1 MGLIKAMPHGG
12 NVHALARRL
21 GVEAQAVLDFSASI
35 NPLGPP
41 PTVIEALAGGLDHL
55 LVNYPEPRAETL
67 AAEIAARLGLS
78 EERIVVGNGSTEL
91 IHLLPRAVGR
101 RSEAGRALIVAPAFS
116 EYSSALEREGW
127 SVEHFLCRP
136 EDGLAPDMEA
146 LKERL
151 AGQDHPG
158 FLLVFLGQ
166 PANPTGVLTD
176 PAGLAACARIQER
189 RGGLLIVDEAFIDFA
204 PQYSLAGVL
213 GELPAGIIL
222 RSLTKFYALP
232 GLRLGFLAASEEVAA
247 RLRNLQPPWSVNALA
262 QAAGRL
268 CLEAKDYAKKTR
280 KTVAAERSRLTRKL
294 EGLGLRVVPSAA
306 NYLAGRLG
314 DHHPP
319 ADQVMEALARQAILV
334 RDCADFVGL
343 GPGWLRFSVRLAQ
356 ENERLVKA
364 LAEAL

>member
-1 MGLIKAMPHGG
+1 MSLIKAVPHGG

-21 GVEAQAVLDFSASI
+21 GVETQTVLDFSASI

-41 PTVIEALAGGLDHL
+41 PEVIEALAGGLDHL

-101 RSEAGRALIVAPAFS
+101 RSEAGRALIAAPAFS
-116 EYSSALEREGW
+116 EYQAALEREGW
-127 SVEHFLCRP
+127 TVEHFLCRP
-136 EDGLAPDMEA
+136 EDGFAPDMEA

-151 AGQDHPG
+151 AGQDLPG
-158 FLLVFLGQ
+158 FRLAFLGQ

-176 PAGLAACARIQER
+176 PADLAACARIQER
-189 RGGLLIVDEAFIDFA
+189 RAGLLIVDEAFIDFA
-204 PQYSLAGVL
+204 PEYSLAGGL
-213 GELPAGIIL
+213 GELPAVVIL

-232 GLRLGFLAASEEVAA
+232 GLRLGFLAASEEIAA

-268 CLEAKDYAKKTR
+268 CLAAEDHADKTR
-280 KTVAAERSRLTRKL
+280 KTVAAERGRLAGGLKR
-294 EGLGLRVVPSAA
+294 LGLRVIPSAA
-306 NYLAGRLG
+306 NFLTARLG
-314 DHHPP
+314 PGHPP
-319 ADQVMEALARQAILV
+319 ANEVVEALARQAILI
-334 RDCADFVGL
+334 RDCADFAGL
-343 GPGWLRFSVRLAQ
+343 GPGWLRFSVHLAQ
-356 ENERLVKA
+356 ENERLLQA
-364 LAEAL
+364 LTEAL